1 MDADLFFFRVTRY
14 LKYLCFSASRKGHGI
29 HSPFV
34 FDFVTGVLSKKKD
47 PEWLSLVEK
56 VRRRLK
62 RDGRIIEV
70 NDLGAGSVGE
80 RNKLRKVA
88 EIVRSSAVPK
98 KFGILLSN
106 MANEFGRPLIIE
118 FGTSFGISTMY
129 LACGCSDARVLTIEG
144 SAAVAEVAAG
154 NFNEAGLANIEIL
167 AGSFDEKLEEIIDR
181 GIRPRLVFLDGNH
194 RKKPT
199 LNYFAKIANISDPET
214 VVIIDDIN
222 YSAEMNKAWSLIKE
236 HEKVSVTID
245 IFRMGIVFF
254 RKGTVRQNY
263 IIRY

>member
-1 MDADLFFFRVTRY
+1 MNADLFFFRIIGY
-14 LKYLCFSASRKGHGI
+14 LKYLCFSRNRKGHGI

-34 FDFVTGVLSKKKD
+34 FDFVTGVLANKND
-47 PEWLSLVEK
+47 PECLSIVEK
-56 VRRRLK
+56 MRKRLK

-70 NDLGAGSVGE
+70 GDLGAGSAGGST
-80 RNKLRKVA
+80 KLRKVSD
-88 EIVRSSAVPK
+88 IVRSSAVPK

-118 FGTSFGISTMY
+118 LGTSFGISTMY
-129 LACGCSDARVLTIEG
+129 LACGSSGARVLTIEG
-144 SAAVAEVAAG
+144 SAAAAEVAAG

-167 AGSFDEKLEEIIDR
+167 TGSFDEKLEEIINS

-194 RKKPT
+194 RKEPT
-199 LNYFAKIANISDPET
+199 WNYFVKIAKISDPET

-222 YSAEMNKAWSLIKE
+222 YSAEMNEAWSLIKK